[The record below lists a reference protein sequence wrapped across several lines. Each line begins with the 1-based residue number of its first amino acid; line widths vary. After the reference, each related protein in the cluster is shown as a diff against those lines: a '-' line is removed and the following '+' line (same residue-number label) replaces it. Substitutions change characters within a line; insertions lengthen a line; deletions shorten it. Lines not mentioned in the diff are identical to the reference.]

1 MKQVNLIKSL
11 LNILS
16 SSKDNS
22 KKLNAIMNLLIK
34 LNENILKNFEEHYT
48 TSLTQEKP
56 LEFMNMF
63 SYDVNYPI
71 DDKATSQE
79 EMAEILKGVLETLF
93 SSLKINQF
101 NFLDDFGNYSN
112 SEFMSTYQQMQKVMG
127 SKKLVQAELFRSILD
142 IFVNSYANGYFKT
155 EIEELA
161 KIVSEKKIFN
171 IIHQLFLDFP
181 FCNIYQLFYNQI
193 IDIVLTNV
201 TPSCIV
207 ESVFKDVKDGKN
219 LIAVYLEKI
228 SDNLNLKFTFK
239 TKNQSYSP
247 CISFIM
253 TLLNKIYTC
262 QNEDV
267 KKYIDEKFDVF
278 NEVIGKEINR
288 IYEQKLL
295 LADNEGTRFGGA
307 DDDKP
312 LEHFGKSNFMQL
324 LDEDII
330 IYNAFLKGEDYKKL
344 FNEKLER
351 EKLEKEKEKEEEK
364 ENEQEIVD
372 DNEENKD
379 EQLNDNDDEGGADND
394 KGGLKESKKED
405 NDEDDEEKED
415 KNRESGDVYN
425 ELYKEPSGEDNP
437 INEESNEVKQYN
449 DANYW
454 ANNPNPNEEIMI
466 AIMKD
471 LDA

>member
-1 MKQVNLIKSL
+1 
-11 LNILS
+11 
-16 SSKDNS
+16 
-22 KKLNAIMNLLIK
+22 
-34 LNENILKNFEEHYT
+34 
-48 TSLTQEKP
+48 
-56 LEFMNMF
+56 
-63 SYDVNYPI
+63 
-71 DDKATSQE
+71 
-79 EMAEILKGVLETLF
+79 MAEILKGVLETLF

-142 IFVNSYANGYFKT
+142 ILVNSYANGYFKT

-181 FCNIYQLFYNQI
+181 FCNIYQIFYNQI

-201 TPSCIV
+201 TPLCIV
-207 ESVFKDVKDGKN
+207 EPAFKDVKDGKN

-267 KKYIDEKFDVF
+267 KEYINEKFDVF

-295 LADNEGTRFGGA
+295 LADSEGTRFGGM

-312 LEHFGKSNFMQL
+312 LEHFGKNNFMQVL
-324 LDEDII
+324 EEDIV

-344 FNEKLER
+344 FNGKLER
-351 EKLEKEKEKEEEK
+351 EKWEKSEKEK

-379 EQLNDNDDEGGADND
+379 DQVA
-394 KGGLKESKKED
+394 D
-405 NDEDDEEKED
+405 NDEDGVVENDKAGIKSSIRRDDDDNNNEDEDD
-415 KNRESGDVYN
+415 KNKEQGDVYD
-425 ELYKEPSGEDNP
+425 ELYKDAT
-437 INEESNEVKQYN
+437 NEENSSTEESTDDKQFN
-449 DANYW
+449 DANFW
-454 ANNPNPNEEIMI
+454 ATQPKPNEEIMS

-471 LDA
+471 LDI